1 MLQDKSERYAEF
13 STTTQPLENILEN
26 VPYVDTRSRQSDIV
40 NVLYRSSGDD
50 ARSDGAPVLP
60 VDTREV
66 VFVWVSLFRKTRRIL
81 LKHVVFI
88 RMFVVRVGYSMAT
101 AKMSDEKTHSIE
113 KSTTLW
119 AWVGVN

>member
-60 VDTREV
+60 IDARDRLRLGL
-66 VFVWVSLFRKTRRIL
+66 SLPK
-81 LKHVVFI
+81 
-88 RMFVVRVGYSMAT
+88 
-101 AKMSDEKTHSIE
+101 
-113 KSTTLW
+113 
-119 AWVGVN
+119 N